1 MSLSFRDRMRTISFQ
16 KFVVKT
22 LDNIVSTINLGSLL
36 FPFCSSVYSSVNYLF
51 IPDYVGVDESGVI
64 SLHVMMMGPN
74 VERKFDMTITQ
85 ISCDSE
91 KRAPPH
97 CLQYLTGTHGRFKSF
112 NYDFSPVLSSS
123 PVQPAAQIPSSPSPS
138 LTSNL
143 LPGFG
148 EGYPNDIDYMIC
160 LKKEPGFCSV
170 TYELATQD
178 SKLLPFGIGF
188 YFGGEK
194 KILQGRQI
202 VQQPILQCNEDYLTI
217 GGIRICSST
226 IPSFPDGQS
235 FVSDIG
241 SGIQKS
247 ETSTGLVFNATLA
260 APTLLTDSTPGPF
273 LARFVSNKAFN
284 AKGFYI
290 FFRQNPCKWINF
302 TISGN
307 TWLDSYTELQSLLYN
322 FDPLSHPNKLKVCK
336 ALCISI
342 HVLFETKCI
351 NDPSFIPCFPSED
364 HG

>member
-1 MSLSFRDRMRTISFQ
+1 
-16 KFVVKT
+16 
-22 LDNIVSTINLGSLL
+22 
-36 FPFCSSVYSSVNYLF
+36 
-51 IPDYVGVDESGVI
+51 
-64 SLHVMMMGPN
+64 
-74 VERKFDMTITQ
+74 
-85 ISCDSE
+85 
-91 KRAPPH
+91 
-97 CLQYLTGTHGRFKSF
+97 
-112 NYDFSPVLSSS
+112 
-123 PVQPAAQIPSSPSPS
+123 
-138 LTSNL
+138 
-143 LPGFG
+143 
-148 EGYPNDIDYMIC
+148 MIC

-290 FFRQNPCKWINF
+290 FFRQNPCK
-302 TISGN
+302 
-307 TWLDSYTELQSLLYN
+307 
-322 FDPLSHPNKLKVCK
+322 
-336 ALCISI
+336 
-342 HVLFETKCI
+342 
-351 NDPSFIPCFPSED
+351 
-364 HG
+364 